1 MDNKVRLL
9 FITPVG
15 FNSITGGGITFRN
28 LFKGWP
34 IDQIATIHADELK
47 QDDEICNKYYKISSR
62 EQKKLHQFFRKNS
75 EINLKIDNQ
84 FSSKIKKQKFLM
96 TLKNLLFGDS
106 MPQYF
111 HFSKELR
118 LFIEDF
124 KPTLIYSILGSNFLM
139 SLVDDIH
146 HEYKLPLIIH
156 FMDDWQNCIY
166 KKGIFSLLERNKMK
180 YLLRK
185 LINKADTC
193 LAICEEMK
201 NEYSKRYKKRFLAFQ
216 NCIDIENLK
225 IQNNLVSRK
234 TNDKLILTYT
244 GSILPFAQFYSL
256 IDISKAIKELKN
268 QGYKIVFEIYTPLLL
283 SENYIKKLLLI
294 DSSIK
299 IYDVIKDD
307 KQFFDILNNSNGL
320 FLPVNFDNY
329 TKKFIK
335 YSMPT
340 KVPSYL
346 ISNTPIIAYGPKEVA
361 QIKYA
366 IENEWA
372 YVVCKRSI
380 KELKKIIL
388 KLFYDNSYNKKLVK
402 NAKKTFYKFHN
413 SKGVRIDFQKVLCDS
428 MENNITSKKDNFNSF

>member
-1 MDNKVRLL
+1 MMHKKVRLL

-15 FNSITGGGITFRN
+15 FNFVTGGGITFRN

-34 IDQIATIHADELK
+34 IDQIAIIHTDPLK
-47 QDDEICNKYYKISSR
+47 QDEQICDKYFKISSR
-62 EQKKLHQFFRKNS
+62 EQKKLYQFFKKNS
-75 EINLKIDNQ
+75 EINPKKNNI
-84 FSSKIKKQKFLM
+84 FSSKVKKQKILINF
-96 TLKNLLFGDS
+96 KEILFGDS

-111 HFSKELR
+111 HFSNELK

-124 KPTLIYSILGSNFLM
+124 KPTLIYTIIGSNFFM
-139 SLVDDIH
+139 SLVDVIQE
-146 HEYKLPLIIH
+146 EYKLPLILH
-156 FMDDWQNCIY
+156 FMDDWQSCIY

-185 LINKADTC
+185 LIKKAEIC

-201 NEYSKRYKKRFLAFQ
+201 IEYSKRYKRNFLAFQ
-216 NCIDIENLK
+216 NCIDVEKLEIKNSFGS
-225 IQNNLVSRK
+225 NNY
-234 TNDKLILTYT
+234 DKFILTYT
-244 GSILPFAQFYSL
+244 GSILSFAQFYSL
-256 IDISKAIKELKN
+256 IDMGKAIKELN
-268 QGYKIVFEIYTPLLL
+268 NEGHNIVFEIYTPLSF

-294 DSSIK
+294 DPSIK
-299 IYDVIKDD
+299 IHEAIKDD
-307 KQFFDILNNSNGL
+307 MQFFDVLNNSNGL
-320 FLPVNFDNY
+320 LLPVNFDKY

-346 ISNTPIIAYGPKEVA
+346 ISNTPIIAYGPKDVA

-380 KELKKIIL
+380 KELKDKIIRL
-388 KLFYDNSYNKKLVK
+388 INDISYNKKLVK

-413 SKGVRIDFQKVLCDS
+413 ARDVRIDFQKVLCDS
-428 MENNITSKKDNFNSF
+428 IKDNNAFYKN